1 MLLHTLSSWKPKG
14 LTVAFGRWCIFLQG
28 KAVKC
33 HGIDSNTY
41 HSLYDGP
48 DRAKRR
54 FTRSLLVQRI
64 QMVLLFNTHDQR
76 HELSTLYNCPALLT
90 ICGVV
95 VVGANTGI
103 GFEAAKHFARMKLV
117 ARRSESKGKAAV
129 SEFELAT
136 GSKSCEPWTVD
147 LANFCSV
154 VSFAERLQ
162 RERDRLETLNHL
174 GTALFKLSLLLL
186 PHLVN
191 TGKKFGSTSRL
202 VTIASEVQYGAIL
215 PEEVKGS
222 SNPVTKLNT
231 VDNLLTHTSFN
242 SPNVIFNQKSSPINN
257 PYPRTYPEGF
267 RLRGCFCYSKLRHG
281 ERDSEDYMKG
291 AYVSNAG
298 VAEPS
303 DFVISEEGKPMQD
316 DLWGDDGYSVT
327 QTQERVDSTVRGLL
341 QG

>member
-14 LTVAFGRWCIFLQG
+14 WTVAFGRWCIFLQG

-103 GFEAAKHFARMKLV
+103 GFEAAKHFARVKLV

-154 VSFAERLQ
+154 VGFAERLQ

-202 VTIASEVQYGAIL
+202 VTIASEVQYWAIL

-231 VDNLLTHTSFN
+231 VDNLLTHTMVSIKRMSIVDQN
-242 SPNVIFNQKSSPINN
+242 IEI
-257 PYPRTYPEGF
+257 
-267 RLRGCFCYSKLRHG
+267 LRFCYSKLRHDLRGPFVHVTNFSMEICLARTSTQGSRQLGYAAIG

-303 DFVISEEGKPMQD
+303 DFVISEEGKTMQD
-316 DLWGDDGYSVT
+316 
-327 QTQERVDSTVRGLL
+327 E
-341 QG
+341 